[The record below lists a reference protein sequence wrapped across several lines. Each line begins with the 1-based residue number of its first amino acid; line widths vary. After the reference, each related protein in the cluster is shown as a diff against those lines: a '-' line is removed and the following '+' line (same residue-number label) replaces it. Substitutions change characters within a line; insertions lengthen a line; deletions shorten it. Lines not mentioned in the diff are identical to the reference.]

1 MAARSLNQVMIIGN
15 MTRDPELRY
24 TANGT
29 PVVSFGVATNRE
41 YTPSNSDESVEETEF
56 HNIVAW
62 SKLAEICDRLLRK
75 GQKVFIRGRLQT
87 RNWVDEASGKKMYRT
102 ETVADE
108 MILLSP
114 PRDSAEHSG
123 AQRPTESS
131 GSAPAQSK
139 PADVVSDGG
148 STQKPEVSPA
158 PVATGK
164 KESKQESEPE
174 SGEIPF

>member
-41 YTPSNSDESVEETEF
+41 YTPSHSEEAVEETEF

-62 SKLAEICDRLLRK
+62 SKLAELCDRLLRK

-87 RNWVDEASGKKMYRT
+87 RNWVDEGSGKKMYRT

-108 MILLSP
+108 MIVLSP
-114 PRDSAEHSG
+114 PKDGASHSG
-123 AQRPTESS
+123 DQ
-131 GSAPAQSK
+131 GSATDARPATDPATGGSNNAGEGSSASPVNK
-139 PADVVSDGG
+139 PADTVTQSSSVADSSDTDG
-148 STQKPEVSPA
+148 
-158 PVATGK
+158 
-164 KESKQESEPE
+164 
-174 SGEIPF
+174 GEIPF